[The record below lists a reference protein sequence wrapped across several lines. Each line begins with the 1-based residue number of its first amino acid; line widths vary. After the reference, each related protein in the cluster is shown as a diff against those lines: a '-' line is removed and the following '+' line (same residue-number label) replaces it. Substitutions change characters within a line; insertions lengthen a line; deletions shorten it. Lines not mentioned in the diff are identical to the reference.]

1 MKGNW
6 LVCLNFIGGLLLAGL
21 CVIQWFS
28 DEIKQEK
35 LVVERVEKN
44 KIILESAKISERNQ
58 VLEMDVS
65 DLKLSISQ
73 LKKEAEEAL
82 AQQNKIAEE
91 TETSVK
97 QITDFSKKTL
107 EWEAAIKQRDQAIL
121 ELNTTLLA
129 TRKRLD
135 EAVSRLEKIRN
146 QRK

>member
-44 KIILESAKISERNQ
+44 KVILESAKISERNQ

-97 QITDFSKKTL
+97 QITNFSEKTL

-135 EAVSRLEKIRN
+135 EAISRLEKIRN